1 MEIPTINYSATLAKP
16 ADEGLLARLARE
28 QNPQDGVKPYQLPP
42 DEFRA
47 YLEAEIDA
55 ARMPWARGNAH
66 RRDEPGEDEE
76 LVDVPVPAAQAA
88 TPPFP
93 TDGLRTPAQAARR
106 LGVSNRTLRGL
117 VTSGEVRY
125 VNVGR
130 GKQRERVM
138 FTDSDLDDFIS
149 NRTRQKAQ
157 QSCPSTS
164 QRARRTTTSTSS
176 GEVIAFTARRKEQTN
191 ARRKR

>member
-1 MEIPTINYSATLAKP
+1 MGNNPILDFSATLRKP
-16 ADEGLLARLARE
+16 ADMIRAQEALRAQFSGAIAAERSRLDAER
-28 QNPQDGVKPYQLPP
+28 VKPAP
-42 DEFRA
+42 
-47 YLEAEIDA
+47 
-55 ARMPWARGNAH
+55 
-66 RRDEPGEDEE
+66 
-76 LVDVPVPAAQAA
+76 VPVPQTP

-93 TDGLRTPAQAARR
+93 TDGLKTPAQAARR

-138 FTDSDLDDFIS
+138 FTDSDLDDFVA

-157 QSCPSTS
+157 QSCLSTS
-164 QRARRTTTSTSS
+164 PRARRSTTSISS
-176 GEVIAFTARRKEQTN
+176 GEVLAFTARRNGRTGGK
-191 ARRKR
+191 RKP

>member
-1 MEIPTINYSATLAKP
+1 MRARLDQERVKP
-16 ADEGLLARLARE
+16 APA
-28 QNPQDGVKPYQLPP
+28 PLP
-42 DEFRA
+42 
-47 YLEAEIDA
+47 
-55 ARMPWARGNAH
+55 
-66 RRDEPGEDEE
+66 
-76 LVDVPVPAAQAA
+76 QAA

-93 TDGLRTPAQAARR
+93 TDGLKTPAQAARR

-138 FTDSDLDDFIS
+138 FTDSDLDDFIA

-164 QRARRTTTSTSS
+164 QRVRRFTTTISS
-176 GEVIAFTARRKEQTN
+176 GEVLAFTARRSERTDAK
-191 ARRKR
+191 RKP